1 MKKLFFAVLVLT
13 LASTCTLQAE
23 TFKIGDKTGGGVV
36 FHVTD
41 GGLHGLIAATQDL
54 GKIRQSEAESLAN
67 DPTKHNE
74 EGKKFTDWRL
84 PNLAEIGLLTK
95 KMAVVGGF
103 TDGYYWSSVV
113 LESSRGRLG
122 TLVLFKSTRGP
133 GNGTTINKPSH
144 MEAKVRVIR
153 SF

>member
-1 MKKLFFAVLVLT
+1 MKKLLFAVLALT
-13 LASTCTLQAE
+13 LASTCTLQAQ

-54 GKIRQSEAESLAN
+54 GKLTQDEAPSLAN

-74 EGKKFTDWRL
+74 EGKKFKDWRL
-84 PNLAEIGLLTK
+84 PNLDEIGLLTK
-95 KMAVVGGF
+95 QMAVVGGF

-113 LESSRGRLG
+113 LQSSRGPLG

-133 GNGTTINKPSH
+133 GNGTTINKPS
-144 MEAKVRVIR
+144 MMPAKVRVIR